1 MKSLVGTSSDSL
13 CTYLY
18 LCIRHGK
25 GIRRHFDGLRSSL
38 EGAVDGE
45 GKLDVQ
51 GEERDG
57 GEEGGGEE
65 EAKKSGGGFNRL
77 QLFNVDMLKTNCK
90 HCNLSTASIGSLGA
104 WCGLVYQI
112 NWNDK
117 RRQVEILHQ
126 VE

>member
-18 LCIRHGK
+18 LYLYLCIRHGK
-25 GIRRHFDGLRSSL
+25 GIRGHFDGLRSSL

-51 GEERDG
+51 GEDRHG
-57 GEEGGGEE
+57 GEERGGEE

-77 QLFNVDMLKTNCK
+77 QLYNVDMMKI
-90 HCNLSTASIGSLGA
+90 SG
-104 WCGLVYQI
+104 Q
-112 NWNDK
+112 
-117 RRQVEILHQ
+117 
-126 VE
+126 